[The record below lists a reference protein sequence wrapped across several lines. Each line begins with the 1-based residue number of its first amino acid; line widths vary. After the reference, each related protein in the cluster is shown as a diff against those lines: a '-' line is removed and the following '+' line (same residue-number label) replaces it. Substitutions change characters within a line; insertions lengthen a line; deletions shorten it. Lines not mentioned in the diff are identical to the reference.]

1 MRIILTSIL
10 SFISLIS
17 CSDSSSTNNDAASFS
32 REDLSIA
39 VQNILQTLKLQ
50 NEFIDNNFR
59 DTVKGG
65 TDYTNQELDQWWDYE
80 IMLEEDFRMLVQIL
94 NSSTSLRNDFC
105 ENQIDEYTASASSQF
120 NKIKAKANGF
130 GRIYGDLKR
139 TKDDFNDVGE
149 SIWDNSTYVVEI
161 CGKSDGNPL
170 LR

>member
-32 REDLSIA
+32 KDDLSIA
-39 VQNILQTLKLQ
+39 VQNILQTLELQ
-50 NEFIDNNFR
+50 NEFIVNNFK
-59 DTVKGG
+59 DTAKGG

-80 IMLEEDFRMLVQIL
+80 IMLDEDFRMLVQIL
-94 NSSTSLRNDFC
+94 NSSTSLQNEFC
-105 ENQIDEYTASASSQF
+105 ENHIDKYIAKASSQF
-120 NKIKAKANGF
+120 NKIKAKSKGF
-130 GRIYGDLKR
+130 GRISGDLIR
-139 TKDDFNDVGE
+139 AKDDFNDVGE

-161 CGKSDGNPL
+161 CGNSDGNPL

>member
-1 MRIILTSIL
+1 MRIILTLIL

-17 CSDSSSTNNDAASFS
+17 CSDSSATNKDAASFS

-39 VQNILQTLKLQ
+39 VQNILQTLELQ
-50 NEFIDNNFR
+50 NGFIDNSFK
-59 DTVKGG
+59 DTRKGG
-65 TDYTNQELDQWWDYE
+65 TDYTNQELDEWWDYE
-80 IMLEEDFRMLVQIL
+80 LMLEEDFRMLVQIL

-105 ENQIDEYTASASSQF
+105 ENLIDEYMANASTQF

-139 TKDDFNDVGE
+139 SKDEYNDINN
-149 SIWDNSTYVVEI
+149 SIWDNSTYIVEI
-161 CGKSDGNPL
+161 CGKSNGNPL

>member
-17 CSDSSSTNNDAASFS
+17 CSDSSSTNKDDASFS
-32 REDLSIA
+32 SKDLSITL
-39 VQNILQTLKLQ
+39 QNILQTLELQ
-50 NEFIDNNFR
+50 NEFIDKSFK

-65 TDYTNQELDQWWDYE
+65 TDYTNQEVDEWWDYE
-80 IMLEEDFRMLVQIL
+80 MMLEKDFRILVQIL

-105 ENQIDEYTASASSQF
+105 ENLIDEYMANASTQF
-120 NKIKAKANGF
+120 NKIKAKSNGF
-130 GRIYGDLKR
+130 GRMSGDLNR
-139 TKDDFNDVGE
+139 SKDEYHDISD
-149 SIWDNSTYVVEI
+149 SIWDNSTYLLEI